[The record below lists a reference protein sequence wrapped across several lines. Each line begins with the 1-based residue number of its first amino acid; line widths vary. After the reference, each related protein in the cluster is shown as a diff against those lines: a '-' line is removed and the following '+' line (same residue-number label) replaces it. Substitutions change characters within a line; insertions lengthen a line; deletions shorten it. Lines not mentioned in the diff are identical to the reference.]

1 MNPSHHLGGRPTH
14 ATTSF
19 APTEKRFII
28 YGGVGRGLSG
38 VHTRLSARGARRLH
52 VQQLYVW
59 GGKGRRVERAR
70 PGPNARKGSLA
81 RLSPR
86 LDWDSG
92 SPSGHGG
99 IGVMCSS

>member
-59 GGKGRRVERAR
+59 GGQGRRVERAP
-70 PGPNARKGSLA
+70 PGPNAGPPEGSQA
-81 RLSPR
+81 
-86 LDWDSG
+86 
-92 SPSGHGG
+92 PSAAAKKALKN
-99 IGVMCSS
+99 